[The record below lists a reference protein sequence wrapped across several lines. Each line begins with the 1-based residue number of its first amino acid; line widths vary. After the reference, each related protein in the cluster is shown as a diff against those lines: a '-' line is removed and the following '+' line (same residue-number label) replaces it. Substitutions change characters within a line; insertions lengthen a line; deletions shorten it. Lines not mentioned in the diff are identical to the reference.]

1 MTKHLGYF
9 FLYIYIYI
17 YIIFSHNQWTS
28 HNLPKPY
35 WSSTKDHLS
44 STKLTG
50 KTPSLKCSQ
59 SPAIIKDIDEYQPC
73 RHIDAFAVI
82 SLNPLWLTQA
92 RGHFRQVAW
101 LRTAHSAEM
110 CAQKKKNCSVLKKI
124 RGNIAQQSNS
134 CHESLRLG
142 MSICTTEFQS
152 AILQGN

>member
-1 MTKHLGYF
+1 MTPCQLNRPIIILKHCISI
-9 FLYIYIYI
+9 FLSMKFHLNVVPAEKWLNTLDTLIFYIQ

-35 WSSTKDHLS
+35 WSSTKNTLS

-50 KTPSLKCSQ
+50 KTPSLKFSQ
-59 SPAIIKDIDEYQPC
+59 SPAIINDIDEYQLC

-110 CAQKKKNCSVLKKI
+110 CAQKKNYLLSAEKN
-124 RGNIAQQSNS
+124 
-134 CHESLRLG
+134 
-142 MSICTTEFQS
+142 
-152 AILQGN
+152 

>member
-1 MTKHLGYF
+1 MTPCQLNRPIIILKHCISI
-9 FLYIYIYI
+9 FLSMKFHLNVVPADKWLNTLDTFYLFI
-17 YIIFSHNQWTS
+17 YIIFSHTKWTS

-92 RGHFRQVAW
+92 RGHFRQVVW

-110 CAQKKKNCSVLKKI
+110 CAQKKKYLL
-124 RGNIAQQSNS
+124 IAEKN
-134 CHESLRLG
+134 
-142 MSICTTEFQS
+142 
-152 AILQGN
+152 